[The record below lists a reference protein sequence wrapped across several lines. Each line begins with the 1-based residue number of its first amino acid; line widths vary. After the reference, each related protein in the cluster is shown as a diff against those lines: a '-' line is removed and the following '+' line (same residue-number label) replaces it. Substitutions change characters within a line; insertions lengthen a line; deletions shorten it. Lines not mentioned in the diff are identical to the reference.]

1 MREGMCHA
9 VGKQKPTTN
18 TWKTM
23 IWLKNII
30 LMYWNVKKS
39 MGKFRFA
46 DDSIQDY
53 EKVSDKYYIL
63 EVDVKYLKLKLKK
76 YTW

>member
-1 MREGMCHA
+1 MH
-9 VGKQKPTTN
+9 
-18 TWKTM
+18 
-23 IWLKNII
+23 
-30 LMYWNVKKS
+30 WNVKKS